1 MLHRLK
7 YLKVKPIYPS
17 QPHFHSCIST
27 YGVFPS
33 LRLSTKSNSTQSKPL
48 FIATIKLVRSV
59 GLLSALLKCFDIYDV
74 FVKWRYI
81 LNMILLTPE
90 CPKSTSVKCLF
101 ILIINQITYS
111 SVKHYGLVN
120 HFQSSDQD
128 HVFLHWICG
137 EMRLFFLFFVRCICL
152 F

>member
-7 YLKVKPIYPS
+7 YLKVQLIYPS
-17 QPHFHSCIST
+17 QPHFHSWIIK

-33 LRLSTKSNSTQSKPL
+33 LKLSTKSNRTPSKPL
-48 FIATIKLVRSV
+48 FIATIKLVKSV
-59 GLLSALLKCFDIYDV
+59 GLLLALLKYFAIYV

-101 ILIINQITYS
+101 ILMINQITYS
-111 SVKHYGLVN
+111 
-120 HFQSSDQD
+120 
-128 HVFLHWICG
+128 ICKALWSC
-137 EMRLFFLFFVRCICL
+137 ESFPV
-152 F
+152 